1 MSGAN
6 GTAEPLGQRAYPN
19 LFDFHPPFQI
29 DGNFGGAAGV
39 CEMLLQSHLRSID
52 AEADSIEKAAFVA
65 YQKDASKPNH
75 FVPVVPDE
83 TLAQAPYIL
92 HLLPALPSAW
102 PNGSVEGLRAR
113 GGFEVDIAWADGKLT
128 NAAVRSENG
137 GTFRLYANGELS
149 ANIDLQKGGS
159 FSWREATS
167 GK

>member
-102 PNGSVEGLRAR
+102 PNGSVEGLLFCGA
-113 GGFEVDIAWADGKLT
+113 
-128 NAAVRSENG
+128 N
-137 GTFRLYANGELS
+137 ANGEL
-149 ANIDLQKGGS
+149 NIDLQKGGS